1 MERQIS
7 RADAADYILGMF
19 EAVRRTGSIGGL
31 IKFHARNKYMIM
43 AHDPATLRDL
53 GRVLGNRKNLPAT
66 EVFARYGPLLS
77 RALSCDTTVPRHA
90 NSVMRMCGHFL
101 ARLDRRSR
109 EDLLGLVGAYRRGDI
124 QLGRLMDAISD
135 VVYDLDETYL
145 ASQTY
150 FLLYCD
156 TRRGAGGLANDL
168 REEPDV
174 THRRITRARVRPE
187 LRL

>member
-1 MERQIS
+1 MERGIS
-7 RADAADYILGMF
+7 RADAADYVLGMF
-19 EAVRRTGSIGGL
+19 EAVRRAESIGGL
-31 IKFHARNKYMIM
+31 IKFHVRNKYMIM
-43 AHDPATLRDL
+43 AHDPATLREL
-53 GRVLGNRKNLPAT
+53 GRVLGNQENLPAI

-77 RALSCDTTVPRHA
+77 RALSCDTTIPRHV

-101 ARLDRRSR
+101 ARMDRRGR
-109 EDLLGLVGAYRRGDI
+109 EDLLGLVGEYRRGDI

-145 ASQTY
+145 ANQTY

-168 REEPDV
+168 REEPDIIR
-174 THRRITRARVRPE
+174 RRICRRP
-187 LRL
+187 

>member
-1 MERQIS
+1 MSQ
-7 RADAADYILGMF
+7 ADADDYVLGMF
-19 EAVRRTGSIGGL
+19 EAVRRTGCIGDL

-43 AHDPATLRDL
+43 AHDPTTLREL
-53 GRVLGNRKNLPAT
+53 GRVLGNQENLLTA

-101 ARLDRRSR
+101 ARMDRRSR
-109 EDLLGLVGAYRRGDI
+109 EDLLGLVDAYRRGDI
-124 QLGRLMDAISD
+124 QLGRLMDAISE

-145 ASQTY
+145 ANQTY

-174 THRRITRARVRPE
+174 IHRRIYRRP
-187 LRL
+187 